1 MTERDRFPAKSRNSF
16 SVSRHRVEGG
26 SSPEWTHQWYD
37 AKDHPQSLPDLK
49 LNLTIHSSAR
59 ERRPLKEPWLSLHLG
74 GIASGFLQ
82 YFSTVSHSEWNRS
95 LSFFLFDHV
104 WPYFLVGKPDTIE
117 KCISEGYSSWH
128 CLCLTEGN
136 RVQLWGGDDSGS
148 QAPESTEYAKMKAR
162 VSCTDA
168 SCLHGLALASMASQ
182 VAELREELKK
192 LGEKTTGRKAEL
204 VERLARVLAGCLWQV
219 L

>member
-1 MTERDRFPAKSRNSF
+1 M
-16 SVSRHRVEGG
+16 
-26 SSPEWTHQWYD
+26 
-37 AKDHPQSLPDLK
+37 
-49 LNLTIHSSAR
+49 
-59 ERRPLKEPWLSLHLG
+59 
-74 GIASGFLQ
+74 
-82 YFSTVSHSEWNRS
+82 
-95 LSFFLFDHV
+95 
-104 WPYFLVGKPDTIE
+104 
-117 KCISEGYSSWH
+117 
-128 CLCLTEGN
+128 CLTEGN

-148 QAPESTEYAKMKAR
+148 QAPEYAKMKAR

-168 SCLHGLALASMASQ
+168 STCLHGLALASMASQ